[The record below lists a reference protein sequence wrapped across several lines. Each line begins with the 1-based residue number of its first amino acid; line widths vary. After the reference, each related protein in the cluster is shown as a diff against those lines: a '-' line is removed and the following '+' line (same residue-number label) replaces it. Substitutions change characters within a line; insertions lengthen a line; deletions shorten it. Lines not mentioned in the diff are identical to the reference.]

1 MTLYEKFGVGC
12 FGLFG
17 IVFFLGIIIELIK
30 INIFYGVLFL
40 LGLIF
45 LIAFGIKIFE
55 ILKKLLI
62 IKYLCVLASLIFLA
76 FMINMFVNNW
86 FNSIA
91 YLCTFLFVMSL
102 LGVLRNKFANTNFVE
117 ADEFNKLINN
127 YDWDNAIEL
136 LKNSIDN
143 PKNKPYTEQI
153 LMNLLPILMYK
164 KYYKDTIDYINTK
177 SKNADTYCFLL
188 YACLIK
194 SNKIEEADKY
204 KEEIL
209 KKYSKNAQWKTIGF
223 TQYCSIFKYIESKEY
238 DKALSLLENNLD
250 LNITGINMLYYKIYK
265 ATGDKNKAIASL
277 KKDIAS
283 KENLYKLLSVDELI
297 EYLKN
302 N

>member
-17 IVFFLGIIIELIK
+17 IVFFLGIIIDLIK

-45 LIAFGIKIFE
+45 LIAFGIKIFK
-55 ILKKLLI
+55 ILKK
-62 IKYLCVLASLIFLA
+62 
-76 FMINMFVNNW
+76 
-86 FNSIA
+86 
-91 YLCTFLFVMSL
+91 
-102 LGVLRNKFANTNFVE
+102 NTDFVE
-117 ADEFNKLINN
+117 ANEFNELINN

-136 LKNSIDN
+136 LKNSVDN

-177 SKNADTYCFLL
+177 SKDADLYCFML
-188 YACLIK
+188 YVCLIK

-209 KKYSKNAQWKTIGF
+209 KKYLKNQWERIVF

-238 DKALSLLENNLD
+238 DKALSLLENNQD
-250 LNITGINMLYYKIYK
+250 LNIPGINMLYYKIYK